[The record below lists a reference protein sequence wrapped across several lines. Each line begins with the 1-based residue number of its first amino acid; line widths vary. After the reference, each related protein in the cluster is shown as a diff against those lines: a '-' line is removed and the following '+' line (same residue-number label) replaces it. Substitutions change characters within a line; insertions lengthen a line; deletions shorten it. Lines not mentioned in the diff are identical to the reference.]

1 MRYCA
6 LIGSTKSC
14 TPWFSM
20 QKSPSSTF
28 SSKVNPYWKPE
39 QPPPET
45 NTRNLSA
52 GLASSP
58 INSPPFPAAAS
69 VKTSTLG
76 WGGARWAWVIVSDVA
91 LMVAFY
97 PAGPWSI
104 KVPDLSLGL
113 RFTRPVP
120 RRLHACPICPM
131 DQLPIDLGADRS
143 FNDGVVNIAKNARL
157 GAEFDPIG
165 RVDVAFDDAV
175 QDDIGRDDRA
185 LHAAVL
191 AHRQEG
197 ALVRVTL

>member
-20 QKSPSSTF
+20 QKSPSSIF

-45 NTRNLSA
+45 NTRNLRA
-52 GLASSP
+52 GFASSR
-58 INSPPFPAAAS
+58 ISSPTLPAAAS

-76 WGGARWAWVIVSDVA
+76 GGGARSAWFMVSDVA

-97 PAGPWSI
+97 PADPRPI

-113 RFTRPVP
+113 GFTRPGSP
-120 RRLHACPICPM
+120 GAPHRP
-131 DQLPIDLGADRS
+131 DLPYGS
-143 FNDGVVNIAKNARL
+143 TF
-157 GAEFDPIG
+157 
-165 RVDVAFDDAV
+165 
-175 QDDIGRDDRA
+175 
-185 LHAAVL
+185 H
-191 AHRQEG
+191 
-197 ALVRVTL
+197 